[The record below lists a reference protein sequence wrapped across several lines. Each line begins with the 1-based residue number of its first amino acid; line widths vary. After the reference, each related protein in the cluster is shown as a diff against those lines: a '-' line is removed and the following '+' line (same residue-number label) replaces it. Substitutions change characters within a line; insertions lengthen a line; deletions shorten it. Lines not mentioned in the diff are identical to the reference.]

1 MPRPTRE
8 QIEAELRQLPPEQH
22 GAFLAEVERRL
33 KDSDRPAG
41 YRFAESLHTDAQGRT
56 LSFPHMAVPADPE
69 ARAAAMT
76 AVTLPV
82 GGAAMKAAGALP
94 GAAGSMARMV
104 AASPSIAGAAGGA
117 IPQLLEGDLRGAA
130 LWGTL
135 GALMGRAPGM
145 AGSVLRGAERFAP
158 KAAPAV
164 EAVSPAVSQAV
175 AAGRSASGAVPAA
188 VAAPRTLGGM
198 ISASVPAAAPSAAAA
213 PAAVAAPAGKA
224 FNTIWRE
231 FAKAAAPTAKKGERI
246 WIKLDER
253 GIPVDIITPG
263 QASRVPAAMKTW
275 VARTW

>member
-1 MPRPTRE
+1 MPPWE
-8 QIEAELRQLPPEQH
+8 KYQKAKKVP
-22 GAFLAEVERRL
+22 
-33 KDSDRPAG
+33 SDRPAG

-76 AVTLPV
+76 AVTLPM

-104 AASPSIAGAAGGA
+104 IASPSIAGAAGGA

-130 LWGTL
+130 LGGTL
-135 GALMGRAPGM
+135 GALIGRAPGV
-145 AGSVLRGAERFAP
+145 AGGVLRGVLRGAERFAP

-198 ISASVPAAAPSAAAA
+198 ISASVPVAAAGGAAA

-224 FNTIWRE
+224 FNTIYRE
-231 FAKAAAPTAKKGERI
+231 FAKAAAPAAKKGERI
-246 WIKLDER
+246 WLKLDES
-253 GIPVDIITPG
+253 GIPVDIITSG
-263 QASRVPAAMKTW
+263 QASRVPAALKTW